1 MTKIVPTGR
10 AARLAKL
17 MRREPETIRYAV
29 DGKPVEIVVKY
40 ALPLQEACQ
49 LVADVADAVFLRDK
63 SGAPVYRPELYAYAL
78 DAALLSHFTNVK
90 TRMRAEKLYEFC
102 QNTDVMEKVQA
113 AISQKQYYELLHAID
128 EAVEDRRQTLLSQQ
142 RAQLEAVLRQLE
154 DMTKLMQTLGGSLG
168 ELDTGE
174 LKTLFQKLSGWDEKK
189 LVHAVVDTLRPAGAA
204 E

>member
-78 DAALLSHFTNVK
+78 DKALLSHFTNVK
-90 TRMRAEKLYEFC
+90 TCMSAARLYEFC

-113 AISQKQYYELLHAID
+113 LISQKQYYELLHAID
-128 EAVEDRRQTLLSQQ
+128 EAVEDQRQTLRREVQ
-142 RAQLEAVLRQLE
+142 A
-154 DMTKLMQTLGGSLG
+154 
-168 ELDTGE
+168 
-174 LKTLFQKLSGWDEKK
+174 
-189 LVHAVVDTLRPAGAA
+189 
-204 E
+204 